1 MKQTA
6 LIICGVLSM
15 GALGVLAAGICGV
28 VRAKHNRRKPVATF
42 SALYEDNSV
51 SIDWGRLI

>member
-6 LIICGVLSM
+6 LIICGVLGL
-15 GALGVLAAGICGV
+15 GALATGVSGVVLAK
-28 VRAKHNRRKPVATF
+28 RSRRKPIATF
-42 SALYEDNSV
+42 RDLYEDNSV